1 MVTTVGVL
9 ALQGG
14 VAEHERVLRS
24 AGARVRLVRRRDD
37 LEGLDALVLPGGES
51 STMGRLL
58 TTFGL
63 LRPLADAAA
72 SGMPVLGTCAGLV
85 LLARTVLDPAPGQ
98 ATLGVLDVV
107 VRRNAFGPQLD
118 SAEVHLDTALGPV
131 HVAFIRAPDVVSV
144 GAGVEVLARYRGRV
158 VAVRQ
163 GPVTGLAFH
172 PELTGDPTFHT
183 KLLRQVA
190 TSRRWAPARLHSA

>member
-1 MVTTVGVL
+1 MTTVGVL

-14 VAEHERVLRS
+14 VAEHARLLRS
-24 AGARVRLVRRRDD
+24 LGATVRLVRRPPD
-37 LEGLDALVLPGGES
+37 LNRLDALVLPGGES
-51 STMGRLL
+51 STMGRIL

-63 LRPLADAAA
+63 LGPLADAAA

-85 LLARTVLDPAPGQ
+85 LLAREVLDPAPGQ

-118 SAEVHLDTALGPV
+118 SAEVALATVLGPAYA
-131 HVAFIRAPDVVSV
+131 AFIRAPDVVSV
-144 GAGVEVLARYRGRV
+144 GEGVEVLARHRGRV

-163 GPVTGLAFH
+163 DSVTGVAFH
-172 PELTGDPTFHT
+172 PELTGDTTFHAE
-183 KLLRQVA
+183 LLRTVG
-190 TSRRWAPARLHSA
+190 TSRAPAVTGLQSA